1 MTVREWE
8 ALLGIMTEADMD
20 SIFCEIAFLESWVA
34 SYERR
39 NVGIPLAMVEASLP
53 FLEDEFHWKPRIGS
67 IHPLAQR
74 AWVKLAAAWAAF
86 GVLVGTGT
94 SVSG

>member
-20 SIFCEIAFLESWVA
+20 SIFCEVAFLESWVA
-34 SYERR
+34 SYEKRQIG
-39 NVGIPLAMVEASLP
+39 VPLAMVEASLG
-53 FLEDEFHWKPRIGS
+53 FFEDEFHWKPRMGP
-67 IHPLAQR
+67 HPLAQR

-86 GVLVGTGT
+86 GVLVGVGQGV
-94 SVSG
+94 SV